1 MATGYAQ
8 SRSNKRPRGLW
19 PLRYPPDERF
29 PWGVV
34 SRRSIPTPGGI
45 EESIQD
51 QELMVEQ
58 HLADHNLGRIVRKYP
73 EVISAFKEGVRRTK
87 YENALT
93 DLRVGIIGGLAVY
106 RWDRLTRQAM
116 QLPRIIELLR
126 SCGGRLLILDSD
138 FGIIDTGDESK
149 ELQSAAF
156 LKILHEMA
164 QQAEAESAAT
174 SARITRWHVRR
185 ASRGHHHRGS
195 DRRPFGYS
203 PDMLHLVD
211 AEVALL
217 KEASERIRK
226 GEPTARITKD
236 WTQRGLPSST
246 GKTWRPE
253 VLKQILTNPR
263 MIGCREFG
271 GQLYEMRDLPPV
283 FERGEWEAVCA
294 ALKLR
299 SQHSGPRER
308 HLCSN
313 IAVCAVCS
321 RPLITCHDGDG
332 RHAYAC
338 KARPVE
344 PRACGGVWIT
354 LSFLDERVSAEAV
367 AFLSDPARIQTVLD
381 SRTAAVDLAALHEE
395 RTRLNESEAELV
407 RRLNP
412 PRGVP
417 RLPAN
422 LVDAELLRIADARR
436 ELDMRQAISSESG
449 LLTEAL
455 GFGERASEEWENR
468 SVEWRRK
475 ILTLISECIE
485 VTPFRGLYGK
495 GKNGGSAL
503 DPERVRV
510 KLMG

>member
-1 MATGYAQ
+1 MVG
-8 SRSNKRPRGLW
+8 
-19 PLRYPPDERF
+19 PD
-29 PWGVV
+29 GK
-34 SRRSIPTPGGI
+34 
-45 EESIQD
+45 EESTQD

-58 HLADHNLGRIVRKYP
+58 HLADNGLGHVVRKYT
-73 EVISAFKEGVRRTK
+73 EIASAFKEGVRRTQ

-93 DLRVGIIGGLAVY
+93 DLRVGIIGGIAVY

-138 FGIIDTGDESK
+138 CGVIDTGDESK

-164 QQAEAESAAT
+164 QQAQAESAAI

-185 ASRGHHHRGS
+185 ASRGHHHGGS
-195 DRRPFGYS
+195 DRRPFGYT
-203 PDMLHLVD
+203 DNMLQLVD
-211 AEVALL
+211 AEVTLL
-217 KEASERIRK
+217 REASERVRK
-226 GEPTARITKD
+226 GEPTARITSD
-236 WTQRGLPSST
+236 WTQRGLRSST
-246 GKTWRPE
+246 GLTWRPE
-253 VLKQILTNPR
+253 TLKRILTNPR

-271 GQLYEMRDLPPV
+271 GQLYEMRDLPSV
-283 FERGEWEAVCA
+283 FEREEWEAVCA
-294 ALKLR
+294 ALLSR
-299 SQHSGPRER
+299 SLHSGPRER

-313 IAVCAVCS
+313 IAVCAICS

-354 LSFLDERVSAEAV
+354 RSFLDERVSAEAV
-367 AFLSDPARIQTVLD
+367 AFLADRVRIQTVLD
-381 SRTAAVDLAALHEE
+381 SRTAKVDLAELHAE
-395 RTRLNESEAELV
+395 RQRLNESEAELV

-455 GFGERASEEWENR
+455 DFGERASEVWAER
-468 SVEWRRK
+468 PVEWRRQ
-475 ILTLISECIE
+475 ILTLICERIE
-485 VTPFRGLYGK
+485 VTPFRGLYAK
-495 GKNGGSAL
+495 GKNGGSQL

-510 KLMG
+510 AFADE